1 MVEEKYHSFNLKEEH
16 IVCTCMKIQE
26 VHKRT
31 ATVLRAVVNIMG
43 TCGVLQEE
51 KHCQGKEKG
60 TNWH

>member
-1 MVEEKYHSFNLKEEH
+1 
-16 IVCTCMKIQE
+16 MKIQE

-31 ATVLRAVVNIMG
+31 ATDLRAVVNIMG
-43 TCGVLQEE
+43 TCGVFQEE

>member
-51 KHCQGKEKG
+51 KHC
-60 TNWH
+60 